1 MIMTATRVLM
11 TAMMTAVETSKSLF
25 EELKGWVTGDACIV
39 TIPLNPVPA
48 SRPKVSKWG
57 TYYTRSYATW
67 KRQVKFHL
75 PNHDAMW
82 PDPRQELIVF
92 SEFVVKK
99 ARTSK
104 LLFPRGDV
112 DNFAKAAYDAI
123 TKSGSFW
130 YDDDQLTLSVEHK
143 RFAQEDEQPH
153 TELTIICP

>member
-1 MIMTATRVLM
+1 MIATTMAL
-11 TAMMTAVETSKSLF
+11 ETSKLWF
-25 EELKGWVTGDACIV
+25 EELKGWIDGDACVV

-82 PDPRQELIVF
+82 PDKRQELVVF
-92 SEFVVKK
+92 SEFVVQK

-112 DNFAKAAYDAI
+112 DNYVKACFDAI

-130 YDDDQLTLSVEHK
+130 YDDDQVTLSVEHK
-143 RFAQEDEQPH
+143 RFAEEGEQPH